1 MSLTMRFIPLVL
13 CLIVAA
19 TLPALAQGK
28 GQGKGQGNEQSEAGN
43 GQSQASGQA
52 NGNSQNNGN
61 GGGAAASRG
70 GPYAPDYAREAVN
83 AGEAVG
89 LGNLLP
95 DLKERTAGE
104 VIDAEL
110 LRVDGILVYA
120 VRVLRTDG
128 VVTTEYYAARS
139 GRFMGSGS

>member
-1 MSLTMRFIPLVL
+1 MSLTMRIIPLVL
-13 CLIVAA
+13 CLIVAT
-19 TLPALAQGK
+19 TLPALA
-28 GQGKGQGNEQSEAGN
+28 QGKGQGNEQSEAGN

>member
-1 MSLTMRFIPLVL
+1 MSLTMRIIPLVL
-13 CLIVAA
+13 CLIVAT
-19 TLPALAQGK
+19 TLPALA
-28 GQGKGQGNEQSEAGN
+28 QGKGQGNEQSEAGN

-95 DLKERTAGE
+95 DLKARTAGE